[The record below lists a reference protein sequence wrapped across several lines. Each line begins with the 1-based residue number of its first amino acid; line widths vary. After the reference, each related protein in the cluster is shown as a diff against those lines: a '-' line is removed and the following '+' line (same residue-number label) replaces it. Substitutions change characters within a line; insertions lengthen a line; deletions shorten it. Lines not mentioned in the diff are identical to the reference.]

1 MMSKVENKWKDYG
14 LCTDTQDVER
24 HRKKEYLKSSISK
37 SKVWQKNNGHM
48 KGLIKLATKSK
59 IKYVLKIHNMNYQ

>member
-24 HRKKEYLKSSISK
+24 HREKEYLKSSISK
-37 SKVWQKNNGHM
+37 SKCGKKTM
-48 KGLIKLATKSK
+48 DI
-59 IKYVLKIHNMNYQ
+59 